1 MLSLI
6 QNAMKYLP
14 ITNKDKKLIEAAK
27 NLIKKLYKQRKH
39 HIAAALRTGQGK
51 IYCAV
56 HLEAHVGRVAVCA
69 EAAALCKAIS
79 EGETKLDT
87 IVAVRHPRHSE
98 PNQEIQV
105 VSPCGMC
112 RELLSDY
119 SENIAVII
127 LENNKLVKAPL
138 KKLLPHKY
146 DH

>member
-1 MLSLI
+1 
-6 QNAMKYLP
+6 MKSRK
-14 ITNKDKKLIEAAK
+14 ITKKDKELIKAAK
-27 NLIKKLYKQRKH
+27 DLIKRLYKQRKH
-39 HIAAALRTGQGK
+39 HISAAIRTSKGK

-79 EGETKLDT
+79 EGETKFDT
-87 IVAVRHPRHSE
+87 IVAIRHPRNDE
-98 PNQEIQV
+98 ANQGLQI

-119 SENIAVII
+119 SSDIDVII
-127 LENNKLVKAPL
+127 SENGKL
-138 KKLLPHKY
+138 KKFSLKQLLPHKY